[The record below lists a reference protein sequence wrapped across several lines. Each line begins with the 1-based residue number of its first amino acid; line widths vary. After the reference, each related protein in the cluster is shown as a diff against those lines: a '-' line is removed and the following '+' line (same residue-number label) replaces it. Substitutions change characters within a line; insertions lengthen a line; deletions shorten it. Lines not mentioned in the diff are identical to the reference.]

1 MNRFS
6 VFSRSL
12 PRRLRPGAA
21 LCVLALAGITM
32 PPLRAQDFPAVG
44 QAPRATLALA
54 GLKAPVGVYRDTLGI
69 PHIYAGSAEDAYF
82 ALGYL
87 HATDRLFEMEV
98 FRRRASGTL
107 AEVFGKASLDDDIFV
122 RQIGIRRSAEAAW
135 KSHRLDGRIR
145 SEMEAYCAGVNARLG
160 ELQKL
165 SGSELPAIFQQLG
178 FTPAPWTPVDAL
190 AFPKYM
196 GWDQSGTDTDVWM
209 AMLVEKLGLE
219 TVNELFPL
227 DRPYEVP
234 TIPGWGAVNPGL
246 SKLAARNSGSAAPT
260 CGKPL
265 AFRPMVHPST
275 PAVQPGRLSL
285 PGCSEKIEGRGASR
299 KARGFPQGRAAEP
312 LP

>member
-1 MNRFS
+1 MS
-6 VFSRSL
+6 
-12 PRRLRPGAA
+12 
-21 LCVLALAGITM
+21 
-32 PPLRAQDFPAVG
+32 AQDFPAVG

-54 GLKAPVGVYRDTLGI
+54 GLKAPVGVFRDTLGI

-87 HATDRLFEMEV
+87 HASDRLFEMEV
-98 FRRRASGTL
+98 FRRHASGTL
-107 AEVFGKASLDDDIFV
+107 AEIFGKASLDDDIFV

-145 SEMEAYCAGVNARLG
+145 HELEAYCAGVNARLG
-160 ELQKL
+160 ELKKL

-178 FTPAPWTPVDAL
+178 FTPAPWNPVDAL

-209 AMLVEKLGLE
+209 GMLVEKLGIE

-234 TIPGWGAVNPGL
+234 TIPGWGAVNKALGHEDAQALLLTTSSP
-246 SKLAARNSGSAAPT
+246 ARGPPPPPPPPRENPPAGPPPAEENAGGGP
-260 CGKPL
+260 
-265 AFRPMVHPST
+265 PS
-275 PAVQPGRLSL
+275 PPR
-285 PGCSEKIEGRGASR
+285 GRGAGKQWGIVNVRSVTSTL
-299 KARGFPQGRAAEP
+299 A
-312 LP
+312 

>member
-6 VFSRSL
+6 VVRQFSRSL
-12 PRRLRPGAA
+12 PWCLASVAA
-21 LCVLALAGITM
+21 LRVLALAGITTA
-32 PPLRAQDFPAVG
+32 PLRAQDFPAVG
-44 QAPRATLALA
+44 QATRATLALA

-165 SGSELPAIFQQLG
+165 SGPKLPAIFGSGLKVCCCWSSIVLLCLG
-178 FTPAPWTPVDAL
+178 WWWVAS
-190 AFPKYM
+190 
-196 GWDQSGTDTDVWM
+196 GCSGTAT
-209 AMLVEKLGLE
+209 LK
-219 TVNELFPL
+219 
-227 DRPYEVP
+227 
-234 TIPGWGAVNPGL
+234 
-246 SKLAARNSGSAAPT
+246 
-260 CGKPL
+260 KPL
-265 AFRPMVHPST
+265 LES
-275 PAVQPGRLSL
+275 
-285 PGCSEKIEGRGASR
+285 
-299 KARGFPQGRAAEP
+299 
-312 LP
+312 

>member
-1 MNRFS
+1 
-6 VFSRSL
+6 
-12 PRRLRPGAA
+12 
-21 LCVLALAGITM
+21 LALAGITTA
-32 PPLRAQDFPAVG
+32 PLRAQDFPAVG
-44 QAPRATLALA
+44 QASRATLALA

-165 SGSELPAIFQQLG
+165 SGPKLPAIFGSGLKVCCCWSSIVLLCLG
-178 FTPAPWTPVDAL
+178 WWWVAS
-190 AFPKYM
+190 
-196 GWDQSGTDTDVWM
+196 GCSGTAT
-209 AMLVEKLGLE
+209 LK
-219 TVNELFPL
+219 
-227 DRPYEVP
+227 
-234 TIPGWGAVNPGL
+234 
-246 SKLAARNSGSAAPT
+246 
-260 CGKPL
+260 KPL
-265 AFRPMVHPST
+265 LES
-275 PAVQPGRLSL
+275 
-285 PGCSEKIEGRGASR
+285 
-299 KARGFPQGRAAEP
+299 
-312 LP
+312 